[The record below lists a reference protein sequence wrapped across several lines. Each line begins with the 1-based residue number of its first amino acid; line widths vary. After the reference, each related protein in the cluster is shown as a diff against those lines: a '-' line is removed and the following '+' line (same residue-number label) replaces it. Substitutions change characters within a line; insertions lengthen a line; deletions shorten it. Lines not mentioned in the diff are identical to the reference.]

1 MKELKN
7 KKNILWDFDGVILNS
22 MDVREK
28 GFREV
33 LSEYPEDTVAELL
46 KFHKKNGGLSRY
58 VKFRYFLEQVLE
70 EGDNDKQVQEWAN
83 GYSNIMRKHL
93 TTKERL
99 VGEVVDFIKKHYKEY
114 RMHIVSGSDGEELR
128 YLCEELGIARY
139 FFSIEG
145 SPTPKPDLVSDI
157 LRSYHYERED
167 TCLVGDSI
175 NDYDAA
181 KENSIDFF
189 GYNNRA
195 LREKGTG
202 YIISFGEL

>member
-7 KKNILWDFDGVILNS
+7 KKNILWDFDGVILDS

-33 LSEYPEDTVAELL
+33 LSDYPEDKVAELL
-46 KFHKKNGGLSRY
+46 KYHKKNGGLSRY

-83 GYSNIMRKHL
+83 AYSSIMRKHL

-99 VGEVVDFIKKHYKEY
+99 VGEVVDFIKENHKEY

-145 SPTPKPDLVSDI
+145 SPTPKPDLVRNT
-157 LRSYHYERED
+157 LKNYHYERQE

-181 KENSIDFF
+181 KDNDIDFF
-189 GYNNRA
+189 GYNNRDIK
-195 LREKGTG
+195 EKGAG
-202 YIISFGEL
+202 YITSFGEL